1 MNYRFDFEVKYLLVE
16 RDLKSKIQIEEQVYD
31 KEDIENIC
39 LELYKIDILKVFKLK
54 EYNQEIII
62 KKISEISRILEN
74 EKDFLEIKQILQK
87 KMNNS
92 EYKANTFL
100 FLFSYDLFFY
110 FHKLISHYFIYK
122 NIDSEL
128 KNDLIKNINIII

>member
-1 MNYRFDFEVKYLLVE
+1 MKYLLVE
-16 RDLKSKIQIEEQVYD
+16 TDLKSKIQIEEQVYD
-31 KEDIENIC
+31 KADIENIC

-62 KKISEISRILEN
+62 KKISEMSKILEN

-92 EYKANTFL
+92 EYKENTFL
-100 FLFSYDLFFY
+100 FLFSLYLFFY
-110 FHKLISHYFIYK
+110 FHKLISHYFINR

-128 KNDLIKNINIII
+128 KNDLIKNINIIL